1 MAADRKT
8 VVALDGELTI
18 YRAAELKATL
28 LAALSGSDGALEI
41 DLAGVTEI
49 DSAGVQLLL
58 AARRSAQAAQREF
71 ALVGHGAAV
80 ADVFR
85 LLDLGAHFAVA

>member
-1 MAADRKT
+1 MAAERS
-8 VVALDGELTI
+8 VAVALDGELTI

-28 LAALSGSDGALEI
+28 LAALAGGNGAIEI
-41 DLAGVTEI
+41 DLGGVTEI

-58 AARRSAQAAQREF
+58 AARRSAQAAQRAF
-71 ALVGHGAAV
+71 ALVGESDAV

-85 LLDLGAHFAVA
+85 LLDLGAHFAAA